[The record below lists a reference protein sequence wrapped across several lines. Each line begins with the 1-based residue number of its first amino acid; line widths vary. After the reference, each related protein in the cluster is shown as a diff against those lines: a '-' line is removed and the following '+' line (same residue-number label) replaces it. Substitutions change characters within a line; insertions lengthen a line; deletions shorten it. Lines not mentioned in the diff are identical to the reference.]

1 MFRRLQGAVRL
12 DHNRAL
18 TAACPCVAIL
28 PGMGVDFTLEVE
40 GRVVSVP
47 DPSGGECN
55 AAGDF
60 DALLP
65 VSADLPTRHRVDVY
79 GEVAF
84 VQTDMAAIVEEAGE
98 PQPCEGRS
106 RTTRCAPAAG
116 TRVARQPARRFTPSR
131 SRRLI
136 PLTAAESDA
145 IGPSS
150 GIARAPFPGGARCGL
165 SCSGHGW

>member
-1 MFRRLQGAVRL
+1 
-12 DHNRAL
+12 
-18 TAACPCVAIL
+18 
-28 PGMGVDFTLEVE
+28 MGVDFTLEVE

-65 VSADLPTRHRVDVY
+65 VSADLPMLHRVDVY

-98 PQPCEGRS
+98 LLNRAKDGPERRGVLRLRALASHGSQLEGS
-106 RTTRCAPAAG
+106 LLH
-116 TRVARQPARRFTPSR
+116 ARG
-131 SRRLI
+131 
-136 PLTAAESDA
+136 D
-145 IGPSS
+145 
-150 GIARAPFPGGARCGL
+150 
-165 SCSGHGW
+165 